1 MTPPPGGESGVAAFR
16 AKLLAAM
23 TLVVMALTLFG
34 LYLMQRSVTAE
45 TQHDMQ
51 LAFASELGLLR
62 TIRYIRHGSLAE
74 RCRALVRKPRIHAAL
89 EDNALDLLYPSAK
102 DELGDALPP
111 GESAGDA
118 AARLS
123 IRPRFYR
130 FVDNTGAVIPP
141 VNAPEVGALA
151 PGEERRLAFA
161 SVPQEQHNGFLVRS
175 DNEFIE
181 LIATPIVSTETGEA
195 IAALVAGF
203 STAANER
210 QQAGLH
216 TGLWLDGKLHL
227 PSLAEPALKILEGE
241 VAGVI
246 ARREDAAAKG
256 IPVLVDGA
264 EQMLFVERQNPGSMF
279 PPAYEVGIFP
289 LAGLLSRQRQLR
301 WDAALAGALLLGLGI
316 AASYYISARLAVP
329 VRELAAVSQENRVLR
344 ERAEAAL
351 VIKGQ
356 ELERSIRFSAD
367 ASHQLKTPVAVLRA
381 GLDELLARNDIS
393 PEACEELSM
402 LVHQTYRLTSIIED
416 LLMLSRLDSGRLHLD
431 LSPVDLTRVVET
443 CMDDF
448 RLTHDATAPEVQIEL
463 PPELP
468 IAGDTRY
475 TMLIV
480 QNLLENAR
488 KYGRPGAPIRIYAHE
503 AEGAVA
509 LVVAN
514 RADPIPP
521 ASWERLFERFH
532 RANVGENIPGHGLGL
547 NLARELARLH
557 GGDVRVLRSDD
568 EWTEFEASFLNTQA
582 APAAS
587 PEVA

>member
-1 MTPPPGGESGVAAFR
+1 MNPQPGGESGVAAFR

-23 TLVVMALTLFG
+23 TLVVAALTLSG
-34 LYLMQRSVTAE
+34 LYLMDRSVTRE
-45 TQHDMQ
+45 TQHDLQ

-62 TIRYIRHGSLAE
+62 TVRSIRHGALAE

-89 EDNALDLLYPSAK
+89 EDSALDLLYPSAK

-111 GESAGDA
+111 GDA

-130 FVDNTGAVIPP
+130 FLDNAGAVIPP
-141 VNAPEVGALA
+141 VNSPEVGALA
-151 PGEERRLAFA
+151 PGEEKRLAFT
-161 SVPQEQHNGFLVRS
+161 SVPQEQQSGFLVRA
-175 DNEFIE
+175 DGEIVE

-203 STAANER
+203 STAKNER
-210 QQAGLH
+210 LH
-216 TGLWLDGKLHL
+216 TGLWLEKKLHL
-227 PSLAEPALKILEGE
+227 PSLTEPARAALESE

-246 ARREDAAAKG
+246 SRGEDAAAKG
-256 IPVLVDGA
+256 LPVRVDGA

-289 LAGLLSRQRQLR
+289 LAGLLARQSELR
-301 WDAALAGALLLGLGI
+301 WDAALAGALLLALGI
-316 AASYYISARLAVP
+316 AASYCISARLAVP
-329 VRELAAVSQENRVLR
+329 VRALAAVSRENRTLR

-351 VIKGQ
+351 VVKGA
-356 ELERSIRFSAD
+356 ELDRSIRFSAD

-381 GLDELLARNDIS
+381 GLDELLAREEIS
-393 PEACEELSM
+393 AEVCGEISL
-402 LVHQTYRLTSIIED
+402 LVHQTFRLTSIIED
-416 LLMLSRLDSGRLHLD
+416 LLMLSRLDSGRLQLD

-443 CMDDF
+443 CLDDL
-448 RLTHDATAPEVQIEL
+448 RLAHDAAAPEMQIDL
-463 PPELP
+463 PPALS
-468 IAGDTRY
+468 IAGDMRY

-488 KYGRPGAPIRIYAHE
+488 KYGRPGAPIRITARE
-503 AEGAVA
+503 AEGAIS

-514 RADPIPP
+514 RAEPIPRD
-521 ASWERLFERFH
+521 AWERLFERFH
-532 RANVGENIPGHGLGL
+532 RAAVGENISGHGLGL

-557 GGDVRVLRSDD
+557 GGDVRLLRSDE
-568 EWTEFEASFLNTQA
+568 EWTEFEIRFRKTQPQPA
-582 APAAS
+582 APL
-587 PEVA
+587 EVA

>member
-1 MTPPPGGESGVAAFR
+1 MTSPHGWESGVGAFR

-23 TLVVMALTLFG
+23 TLVVVALTLFG

-45 TQHDMQ
+45 TKHDLQ

-62 TIRYIRHGSLAE
+62 TVRYIRHGSLAE

-89 EDNALDLLYPSAK
+89 EDNGLDLLYQSAK
-102 DELGDALPP
+102 DELGDALPA

-141 VNAPEVGALA
+141 VNAPEVGALS
-151 PGEERRLAFA
+151 PDEERRLTFA
-161 SVPQEQHNGFLVRS
+161 RVPVEQQNGFLVRS
-175 DNEFIE
+175 DSEIVE

-203 STAANER
+203 LTAKNER
-210 QQAGLH
+210 RQAGLH

-227 PSLAEPALKILEGE
+227 TSLSESARATLESE
-241 VAGVI
+241 VEGVI
-246 ARREDAAAKG
+246 ARGEDVAAKG
-256 IPVLVDGA
+256 LPILVDGA

-289 LAGLLSRQRQLR
+289 LAGLLARQAQLR
-301 WDAALAGALLLGLGI
+301 WDAALAGALLLGLGVV
-316 AASYYISARLAVP
+316 ASYYISARLAVP
-329 VRELAAVSQENRVLR
+329 VRKLAAVSQENRVLR

-351 VIKGQ
+351 VIKDA
-356 ELERSIRFSAD
+356 ELRRSIRFSAD

-381 GLDELLARNDIS
+381 GLDEMLARDDIS
-393 PEACEELSM
+393 AEMCEELSM
-402 LVHQTYRLTSIIED
+402 LVHQTFRLTSIIED
-416 LLMLSRLDSGRLHLD
+416 LLLLSRLDSGHLQIQ

-443 CMDDF
+443 CVDDL
-448 RLTHDATAPEVQIEL
+448 RLSHVGPALDVEIEL
-463 PPELP
+463 PVAAP
-468 IAGDTRY
+468 IAGDMRY

-480 QNLLENAR
+480 GNLVENAR
-488 KYGRPGAPIRIYAHE
+488 KYGRPGSPIRIAAHE
-503 AEGAVA
+503 AGGAVS

-514 RADPIPP
+514 RAAPIPRD
-521 ASWERLFERFH
+521 SWEQLFERFH
-532 RANVGENIPGHGLGL
+532 RGKVGENIPGHGLGL

-557 GGDVRVLRSDD
+557 GGDVRLLRSDA
-568 EWTEFEASFLNTQA
+568 EWTEFEARFLN
-582 APAAS
+582 AAS
-587 PEVA
+587 LPAEPLEIA